1 MSTKIQ
7 NLNYYLITA
16 IISLCVLI
24 IFVVN
29 PGINHYQPSK
39 FEDMVYGKAW
49 KPFVYR
55 TLLPTTV
62 RVISAPVP
70 QVIRT
75 SLSEMVDETESLKK
89 LFEKVK
95 WEKELFVEYFVAM
108 FLMFLSLWGFAIAVR
123 YLFALFYDT
132 STLLANLVS
141 ILALLGL
148 PTMFQYTSFL
158 YDFPSLLLYTLGL
171 IFLYRQDWKYFL
183 ILYPIACINKETT
196 ILLTLIFFIY
206 YRSKLRT
213 DYFYKLLFIQ
223 LTIFAII
230 KVLLLIIFKSNP
242 GTFVEF
248 HLVDHNLGLLA
259 GYDLTLAFAVL
270 GMIMLIYYMW
280 KEKPFFIKITLW
292 ALAPLLVLTLFLGY
306 LDELRDYYEVY
317 PSVIILI
324 SHSIAQILGLKI
336 NLLPTSKIP
345 KE

>member
-1 MSTKIQ
+1 MKNTKIQ
-7 NLNYYLITA
+7 NINYHIITA
-16 IISLCVLI
+16 FISLCVLI

-62 RVISAPVP
+62 RVVSAPVP
-70 QVIRT
+70 MSIRT

-89 LFEKVK
+89 LFEKLK
-95 WEKELFVEYFVAM
+95 WEKEFFVEYFVAM

-132 STLLANLVS
+132 TTLLANLVS

-148 PTMFQYTSFL
+148 PTMFMYTSFL

-171 IFLYRQDWKYFL
+171 IFLYKQDWKKFL
-183 ILYPIACINKETT
+183 ILYPVACINKETT
-196 ILLTLIFFIY
+196 ILLTIIYFIY
-206 YRSKLRT
+206 YRHKLRA
-213 DYFYKLLFIQ
+213 DNFYKLLFFQ
-223 LTIFAII
+223 LTIFAVI
-230 KVLLLIIFKSNP
+230 KVLLFVLFKSNP

-248 HLVDHNLGLLA
+248 HLVDHNLGLLT
-259 GYDLTLAFAVL
+259 GYNLSVAFAVL
-270 GMIMLIYYMW
+270 GLIMLVYYKW
-280 KEKPFFIKITLW
+280 QEKPLFIRTTLW
-292 ALAPLLVLTLFLGY
+292 ALVPLVILTLFFGY

-317 PSVIILI
+317 PTVIILI
-324 SHSIAQILGLKI
+324 SHSIASVMGLEF
-336 NLLPTSKIP
+336 NLKTANNIP
-345 KE
+345 K

>member
-1 MSTKIQ
+1 MKAKIQ
-7 NLNYYLITA
+7 NINYHIITA
-16 IISLCVLI
+16 FVSLCVVI

-29 PGINHYQPSK
+29 PGINHYYPSK

-70 QVIRT
+70 MSIRT

-89 LFEKVK
+89 LFEKLK
-95 WEKELFVEYFVAM
+95 WEKELFAEYFVAM
-108 FLMFLSLWGFAIAVR
+108 VLMFLSLWGFAIAVR
-123 YLFALFYDT
+123 YLFSLFYD
-132 STLLANLVS
+132 SSALLPNLVS

-171 IFLYRQDWKYFL
+171 IFLYKQDWNKFL
-183 ILYPIACINKETT
+183 LLYAVACFNKETI

-206 YRSKLRT
+206 YRHKLRA
-213 DYFYKLLFIQ
+213 DNFYKLLFTQ
-223 LTIFAII
+223 LTIFAVV
-230 KVLLLIIFKSNP
+230 KVLLFVLFKSNP

-248 HLVDHNLGLLA
+248 HLIDHNLGLLT
-259 GYDLTLAFAVL
+259 GYDLPLAFALL
-270 GMIMLIYYMW
+270 GLIMFVYYKW
-280 KEKPFFIKITLW
+280 QEKPLFIRTTLW
-292 ALAPLLVLTLFLGY
+292 VLAPLLVLTLFLGY

-317 PSVIILI
+317 PTVIILI
-324 SHSIAQILGLKI
+324 SHSIAALMGLDFGVRTAI
-336 NLLPTSKIP
+336 KIP
-345 KE
+345 K

>member
-1 MSTKIQ
+1 
-7 NLNYYLITA
+7 
-16 IISLCVLI
+16 VVI
-24 IFVVN
+24 IFVVK
-29 PGINHYQPSK
+29 PGINHYHPSK

-75 SLSEMVDETESLKK
+75 SLSEMVDENESLKK
-89 LFEKVK
+89 LFEKLK
-95 WEKELFVEYFVAM
+95 WEKELFVEYSFAM
-108 FLMFLSLWGFAIAVR
+108 ILMFLSLWGFAIAVR

-141 ILALLGL
+141 MLALLGL

-171 IFLYRQDWKYFL
+171 IFLYKQDWKKFL
-183 ILYPIACINKETT
+183 ILYPVACLNKETT
-196 ILLTLIFFIY
+196 ILLTFIFFIY
-206 YRSKLRT
+206 FHPRLRA

-223 LTIFAII
+223 LTIFAVI
-230 KVLLLIIFKSNP
+230 KVFLFVIFKSNP

-248 HLVDHNLGLLA
+248 HLVDHNLGLLT
-259 GYDLTLAFAVL
+259 GYDLPLAFTVL
-270 GMIMLIYYMW
+270 GLIMLIYYKW
-280 KEKPFFIKITLW
+280 KEKPLFLRTTLW
-292 ALAPLLVLTLFLGY
+292 ALLPLLFLTLFLGY

-324 SHSIAQILGLKI
+324 SHSIAQVMGLKFSLKTVKKVI
-336 NLLPTSKIP
+336 KG
-345 KE
+345 